1 MADNSPRIENPLSE
15 APANWSPVVFAVACS
30 DIGMRR
36 ANNQDSY
43 AIVGASDADQ
53 WQRCGDLLIVA
64 DGMGAHAAG
73 ELASRLSVELIP
85 HHFSKLNTKL
95 EPSEALLRAFEETNR
110 EINRRGTV
118 NPEFRSMGTT
128 TSAILL
134 LPIGGVI
141 AHVGDSRVY
150 R

>member
-43 AIVGASDADQ
+43 AIVGASDADK
-53 WQRCGDLLIVA
+53 WQRSGDLLIVA

-85 HHFSKLNTKL
+85 HHSLGFSHLV
-95 EPSEALLRAFEETNR
+95 AL
-110 EINRRGTV
+110 RGTS
-118 NPEFRSMGTT
+118 NRHLS
-128 TSAILL
+128 LR
-134 LPIGGVI
+134 
-141 AHVGDSRVY
+141 H
-150 R
+150 